1 MTMKLSIPVVVNN
14 GFAGPREMRTL
25 GEMVSFLDSWPAE
38 RRGPIFSTA
47 QRSCRAAMEG
57 HVSVEKARQ
66 CFVQFARLTN
76 ILVPTVEPI
85 AFSKPPSTGSRLA
98 Q

>member
-1 MTMKLSIPVVVNN
+1 MTMKLSMPVVVNN
-14 GFAGPREMRTL
+14 GFAGPREMRSL
-25 GEMVSFLDSWPAE
+25 GEIASFLDTWPAE

-57 HVSVEKARQ
+57 HLSVEKARQ

-76 ILVPTVEPI
+76 ILVPAVEPI
-85 AFSKPPSTGSRLA
+85 AFPKSPSAGSRLA

>member
-1 MTMKLSIPVVVNN
+1 MTMKLSMPIVVKN
-14 GFAGPREMRTL
+14 GFSGSREMRTL
-25 GEMVSFLDSWPAE
+25 GEMASFLDSWPAE

-57 HVSVEKARQ
+57 HLPVEKARQ

-76 ILVPTVEPI
+76 ILVATVEPI
-85 AFSKPPSTGSRLA
+85 AFQKPHSTGSRLA
-98 Q
+98 R